1 MRKGFKLFAT
11 LLIATGIAVTSAK
24 AENLKDKVDITN
36 TLGVG
41 DVQFVRYD
49 ANTNINYYKATIT
62 LNDAVKEKVLEQH
75 PGQVGDEASI
85 STFYVGM
92 KPTLNAKEDLY
103 KMSFLEYYEDS
114 YNAEKL
120 KSLTET
126 LNQKMA
132 LETATAEPE
141 FWVTYLKVQ
150 YTTDGGKTWITSI
163 DKNDG
168 SKTIE
173 QYLKEKTGKSTLVYG
188 KDYRFYMSE
197 VPSRLLGW
205 EYKNT
210 NDEVAH
216 EYISVSY
223 DVQFP
228 IYGHSNGKVFYPSL
242 KDAIEA
248 GEYWISINE
257 NVTISDP
264 SGKFTLP
271 GDVHL
276 TIEKGVTVTVAAGTE
291 LEMASYVT
299 SEGAL
304 YGSSI
309 DNNGTIVVDG
319 KINALEET
327 SIYNSESGVI
337 TTNGNLIIDGWFD
350 NDGKVNGNI
359 ENSEGKTFY
368 YITREEVENG
378 YIGLTGN
385 SFAVG
390 SNVYVW
396 PWVEDESLEIDT
408 ITVLDK
414 NGKAIAVMED
424 EDGYYF
430 EMPESDVTISAT
442 FRPIPKTPDTYD
454 GMTLYYMSGMI
465 SLFGLMG
472 ASLYLKKRMN

>member
-1 MRKGFKLFAT
+1 MKKGLTLFAT
-11 LLIATGIAVTSAK
+11 LLITSGIAVTSAK
-24 AENLKDKVDITN
+24 AENLKDKVAITN

-41 DVQFVRYD
+41 NVEFVRYD
-49 ANTNINYYKATIT
+49 TNTNINHYKATIT

-103 KMSFLEYYEDS
+103 KMSFLEYYEDA
-114 YNAEKL
+114 YNTEKL
-120 KSLTET
+120 KTLLDT

-132 LETATAEPE
+132 TETDATEPE

-150 YTTDGGKTWITSI
+150 YTTDGGKTWITST
-163 DKNDG
+163 DKSDG
-168 SKTIE
+168 RKTIE
-173 QYLKEKTGKSTLVYG
+173 QYLQEKTGKSTLVYG

-197 VPSRLLGW
+197 IPSRLLGW

-223 DVQFP
+223 DIEFP
-228 IYGHSNGKVFYPSL
+228 IFGHSNGKVFYPSI

-248 GEYWISINE
+248 GETWVSINE
-257 NVTISDP
+257 DVTISDP
-264 SGKFTLP
+264 SGKFALP
-271 GDVHL
+271 GNVHL
-276 TIEKGVTVTVAAGTE
+276 TIEEGVTVTVATGTE
-291 LEMASYVT
+291 FKMESYTT
-299 SEGAL
+299 SEGNY

-309 DNNGTIVVDG
+309 ENNGTLIING
-319 KINALEET
+319 KMTTSEDA
-327 SIYNSESGVI
+327 SIYNSERGVI

-350 NDGKVNGNI
+350 NDGKVNGVVTNT
-359 ENSEGKTFY
+359 EGKTYY
-368 YITREEVENG
+368 YITREDVENG

-385 SFAVG
+385 AFATG
-390 SNVYVW
+390 SKVYVW

-414 NGKAIAVMED
+414 NGKAIVVSED

-454 GMTLYYMSGMI
+454 GITLYYMSGII